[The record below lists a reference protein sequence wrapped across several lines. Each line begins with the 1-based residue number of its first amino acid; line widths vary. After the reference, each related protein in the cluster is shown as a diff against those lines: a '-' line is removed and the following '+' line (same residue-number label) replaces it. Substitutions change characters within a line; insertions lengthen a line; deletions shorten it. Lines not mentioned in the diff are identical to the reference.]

1 MGNYMA
7 INVLIWKDKKNK
19 KDKFLW
25 YLWYLCDSIKKI
37 SLSIREIRREN
48 QRYLHIQTFTH
59 SHIHKGRF
67 AQNLK

>member
-25 YLWYLCDSIKKI
+25 YLWYLCEFFWTRI
-37 SLSIREIRREN
+37 SRI
-48 QRYLHIQTFTH
+48 FTDLF
-59 SHIHKGRF
+59 SGRF
-67 AQNLK
+67 AQNLKKIYLENIKKKSWMILF